1 MDMKCWSAE
10 QTWEKQV
17 NGGSLEVLA
26 NVTLKAGWGKKK
38 CKPSNSKMFLA
49 SHKKGWVDVNIFLIN
64 RKVTFW
70 KTKASFYFSCFNTIR
85 RNSNFTSNPL
95 SKSTL
100 YSCFPLQIWL
110 LLIHLFL
117 SPISASCQLQEKFTN
132 PCFSRAV
139 TFVYACFQSLWQ
151 KNKNCFGKIRFLLGP
166 GAQSR
171 EGSHLMFCYFL
182 FKISQLPTLGNC
194 RTNDLVSS
202 INNCK
207 RRERIKRQR

>member
-1 MDMKCWSAE
+1 MKNQSLFLFFLF
-10 QTWEKQV
+10 QYHPEK
-17 NGGSLEVLA
+17 
-26 NVTLKAGWGKKK
+26 
-38 CKPSNSKMFLA
+38 
-49 SHKKGWVDVNIFLIN
+49 
-64 RKVTFW
+64 
-70 KTKASFYFSCFNTIR
+70 
-85 RNSNFTSNPL
+85 RNLTSNPL

-100 YSCFPLQIWL
+100 FSCFPLQIWL

-207 RRERIKRQR
+207 RRERIKRQI